1 MGQPLCQFCAPC
13 NRQAA
18 IQIQI
23 AVKFQ
28 FAALGINRRLARS
41 CIIRDAAQAARG
53 RQLAV
58 KNQLAARNLDRRS
71 NRRVKQSTTARIFYG
86 CCGHIFLKF
95 HRAALDKNRRCGGQ
109 ILRTAGYIQSILKNQ
124 LAARDLDRGCD
135 HLLASGCLVDNCR
148 ACDFQR
154 ARLNR
159 DNGSALIFQGIAVH
173 IQCDRFV
180 RIIEHKPIVDSLA
193 ARLGIQRYKRP
204 IGYFRSFIHSL
215 LQRIIATLPLV

>member
-1 MGQPLCQFCAPC
+1 MGQPLCQFCVPC

-58 KNQLAARNLDRRS
+58 KNQLAARGLDCRS
-71 NRRVKQSTTARIFYG
+71 NHSINARVFYG
-86 CCGHIFLKF
+86 CCGHIFLKC
-95 HRAALDKNRRCGGQ
+95 HRAALDKNRRFGGQ

-124 LAARDLDRGCD
+124 FATRNLDCGCD
-135 HLLASGCLVDNCR
+135 QFLACGCLADGCR